1 MTRGHPHKEQ
11 LCRILG
17 MKTKKNFAALI
28 ELIGRFHS
36 RAANGEEKLWKVW
49 WIVGIPLGWAS
60 STLVVIAEDM
70 RYADHAGWGN
80 FMDLARFLVFFAW
93 LRLAWRCS
101 HNVERPIW
109 TPMAQ
114 ATLCAG
120 LLCMAM
126 F

>member
-1 MTRGHPHKEQ
+1 
-11 LCRILG
+11 

-70 RYADHAGWGN
+70 RYADHPGWSD
-80 FMDLARFLVFFAW
+80 FLDVVRFLVFFAW
-93 LRLAWRCS
+93 LRFSWRCS

-109 TPMAQ
+109 TPVAQ
-114 ATLCAG
+114 ATLSAG